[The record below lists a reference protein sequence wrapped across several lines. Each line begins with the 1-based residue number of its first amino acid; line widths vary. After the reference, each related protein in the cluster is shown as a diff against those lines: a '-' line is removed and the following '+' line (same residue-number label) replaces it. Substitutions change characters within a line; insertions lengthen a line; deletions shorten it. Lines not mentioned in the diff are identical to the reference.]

1 MSIKTDSTEDGEIN
15 HDLGGIDSWQSETSS
30 SSQCV
35 TDPELGRKQSNFV
48 IHSIIT
54 REV

>member
-30 SSQCV
+30 CS
-35 TDPELGRKQSNFV
+35 
-48 IHSIIT
+48 
-54 REV
+54 